1 MTYYYE
7 GGSSKELYAAEEE
20 IASMT
25 LTSYNANS
33 GAFWGGGYSSNV
45 YITNASGDPKATFSD
60 RIYIG
65 KNQYTGYYEIKSILT
80 SGGSKWAEGA
90 EYVISISSSYSDYR
104 TEHAK
109 VQKLNVG
116 DVVIIYADDLTTIS
130 KDKTAKVGFYG
141 TELKGSKVV
150 VEKEDISIEFEDGI
164 LFVSASVKINN
175 DEKYLLRERRGKNV
189 RRTFSLGDVDEE
201 SIKAKLEN
209 GLLIVN
215 VSFKE
220 EIKKEKK
227 SIIVE

>member
-1 MTYYYE
+1 MYIE
-7 GGSSKELYAAEEE
+7 NLFRELDGLFNERSYQGF
-20 IASMT
+20 IADVIET
-25 LTSYNANS
+25 EK
-33 GAFWGGGYSSNV
+33 GYK
-45 YITNASGDPKATFSD
+45 I
-60 RIYIG
+60 
-65 KNQYTGYYEIKSILT
+65 
-80 SGGSKWAEGA
+80 
-90 EYVISISSSYSDYR
+90 
-104 TEHAK
+104 
-109 VQKLNVG
+109 VG
-116 DVVIIYADDLTTIS
+116 
-130 KDKTAKVGFYG
+130 
-141 TELKGSKVV
+141 ELPG

-175 DEKYLLRERRGKNV
+175 DEKYLLRERRSKNV

>member
-1 MTYYYE
+1 MYIE
-7 GGSSKELYAAEEE
+7 NLFRELDGLFNERSYQGF
-20 IASMT
+20 IADVIET
-25 LTSYNANS
+25 EN
-33 GAFWGGGYSSNV
+33 GYK
-45 YITNASGDPKATFSD
+45 I
-60 RIYIG
+60 
-65 KNQYTGYYEIKSILT
+65 
-80 SGGSKWAEGA
+80 
-90 EYVISISSSYSDYR
+90 
-104 TEHAK
+104 
-109 VQKLNVG
+109 VG
-116 DVVIIYADDLTTIS
+116 
-130 KDKTAKVGFYG
+130 
-141 TELKGSKVV
+141 ELPG

-175 DEKYLLRERRGKNV
+175 DEKYLLRERRSKNV